1 MAVTAEQVRAVLA
14 PEEPDYAAAAALGAD
29 ALPHLSQLITG
40 DNLEFA
46 VKAASLASQ
55 IPDDRSVDVALM
67 AAQSPHVLV
76 RVAVAAGLPSLTGH
90 PIQPVVATLLNDA
103 DRGVRRLA
111 LEAARPVL
119 DDPEVLGMVQR
130 AATRDPAPEIRGQ
143 ARELLSP
150 RTRGADD

>member
-1 MAVTAEQVRAVLA
+1 MAVTAEQVRAALA
-14 PEEPDYAAAAALGAD
+14 PEEPDYAAAVALGAD

-40 DNLEFA
+40 DNLELA

-67 AAQSPHVLV
+67 AAQSPQVLV
-76 RVAVAAGLPSLTGH
+76 RVAVAAALPSLTGH
-90 PIQPVVATLLNDA
+90 PIRPVVTTLLNDA

-119 DDPEVLGMVQR
+119 ADPEILGMVQR
-130 AATRDPAPEIRGQ
+130 AAARDPAPEIRGQ
-143 ARELLSP
+143 ARELLA
-150 RTRGADD
+150 THQGRG